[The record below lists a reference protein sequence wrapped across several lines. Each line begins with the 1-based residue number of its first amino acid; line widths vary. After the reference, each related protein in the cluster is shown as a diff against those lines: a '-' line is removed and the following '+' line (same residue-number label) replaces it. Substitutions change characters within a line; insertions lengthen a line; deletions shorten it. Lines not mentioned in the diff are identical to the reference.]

1 MFGRFLRLI
10 EELTKQI
17 FSSGFSAV
25 RSRAM
30 ETAPRSLGVQLC
42 FHRGAILT
50 VLCFKQVCIEAST
63 ITSCRYIYIY
73 IHIQSHTRIYI
84 YIYIYIYYI
93 YIYTHTNDICTY
105 TSCMHLVCAYRICM
119 YTCMYRQGGHG
130 RSVPS
135 RLSLAVDP
143 RCAAASPLERDQRS
157 AAVRNTHRLGHLRG
171 LSEVSPDSTIIQ
183 EMVR

>member
-84 YIYIYIYYI
+84 YIHIQMIYAH
-93 YIYTHTNDICTY
+93 THHVCIWYVHTGYACIHVCTAKVAMAVQYHQGCRWPLIRDVLLPALSKETNAVLRCGTLTGSDIFE
-105 TSCMHLVCAYRICM
+105 
-119 YTCMYRQGGHG
+119 G
-130 RSVPS
+130 
-135 RLSLAVDP
+135 
-143 RCAAASPLERDQRS
+143 
-157 AAVRNTHRLGHLRG
+157 
-171 LSEVSPDSTIIQ
+171 
-183 EMVR
+183 